1 MAKLGNELVNHTC
14 LRFGLLLI
22 TFMSFFESKDKFR
35 IAEYFSE
42 WKSIEAVPR
51 QVQGLYKEGG
61 A

>member
-1 MAKLGNELVNHTC
+1 
-14 LRFGLLLI
+14 
-22 TFMSFFESKDKFR
+22 MSFFESKDKFR